1 MKKYI
6 LSLIFMFSLIFS
18 QGWIQ
23 SQVIE
28 RKFNQAVENYNEGK
42 YATTSTILK
51 RLLADNPLSFEEPSL
66 LLLLKSQVALDQTEQ
81 AKETAR
87 VFFAKFPKTIYLVNI
102 METLGDLYVNESA
115 FESAYRMYH
124 RSRSLSS
131 NFKTTNKIDSK
142 LLKLIKVRLP
152 SSILNEMLILESKKE
167 SINIHLLAKANSDM
181 LNGLPDEAAIILN
194 KIDPLFLPDIYAL
207 FYENLLRRSY
217 EPPSAVLMVG
227 IVLPISGKNAK
238 EGEAFLSGFYAGEK
252 SFNKDNQRLSILVKD
267 TRSNDLQAIIDAR
280 NLEKMNQIK
289 TIISPLNE
297 QSSLAIT
304 SALSNTDLP
313 IILTN
318 TQQNDLSNINSKTF
332 HFNSTLAT
340 QGKMAARYAVNQ
352 LGLKFLAVVSPADQ
366 NGEIQTD
373 AFIKE
378 VDLLGANVV
387 VSEWYSGQPK
397 NLKRQFKN
405 IRRIAFDLL
414 PKEENYDE
422 ALGMSIDSLDALFD
436 ISTEDYFDLPKK
448 KKNKMSSSDSSK
460 VILSTIDGI
469 YLPINLDDLEFI
481 GPQIPMYNL
490 ETKIIGN
497 NNWQNL
503 NILQKENIGP
513 HIKGLSIITNFT
525 QQNTDPELYNGNQQ
539 YSFYNG
545 YNVAKLL
552 TQVDI
557 EDQSRELL
565 NNALRNLDF
574 HKGVG
579 FFYSPSLSNKQIN
592 SAFQI
597 IEFDGK
603 GFNHQGV
610 FRGDSLE
617 LILTQNP

>member
-1 MKKYI
+1 
-6 LSLIFMFSLIFS
+6 MFSLIFS

-603 GFNHQGV
+603 GFKHQGV

>member
-66 LLLLKSQVALDQTEQ
+66 LLLLKSQVALNQTEQ
-81 AKETAR
+81 AKETSR

-227 IVLPISGKNAK
+227 IVLPISGENAK

-525 QQNTDPELYNGNQQ
+525 QQNTDPELYNGDQQ

-603 GFNHQGV
+603 GFKHQGV

>member
-131 NFKTTNKIDSK
+131 NFKTTNTIDSK

-579 FFYSPSLSNKQIN
+579 FFYSPSQSNKQIN

-603 GFNHQGV
+603 GFKHQGV

>member
-66 LLLLKSQVALDQTEQ
+66 LLLLKSQVALNQTEQ

-318 TQQNDLSNINSKTF
+318 TQQNDLSIINSKTF

-579 FFYSPSLSNKQIN
+579 FFYSPSQSNKQIN

-603 GFNHQGV
+603 GFKHQGV

>member
-66 LLLLKSQVALDQTEQ
+66 LLLLKSQVALNQTEQ

-181 LNGLPDEAAIILN
+181 LNGLPDESAIILN

-332 HFNSTLAT
+332 HFNSTLTT

-579 FFYSPSLSNKQIN
+579 FFYSPSQSNKQIN

-603 GFNHQGV
+603 GFKHQGV

>member
-51 RLLADNPLSFEEPSL
+51 RLLAENPLSFEEPSL

-603 GFNHQGV
+603 GFKHQGV

>member
-42 YATTSTILK
+42 FATTSTILK
-51 RLLADNPLSFEEPSL
+51 RLIADNPLSFEEPSL

-565 NNALRNLDF
+565 NNALRKLDF

-603 GFNHQGV
+603 GFKHQGV

>member
-102 METLGDLYVNESA
+102 METLGDFYVNESA

-181 LNGLPDEAAIILN
+181 LNGLPDESAIILN

-227 IVLPISGKNAK
+227 IVLPISGENAK

-579 FFYSPSLSNKQIN
+579 FFYSPSQSNKQIN

-603 GFNHQGV
+603 GFKHQGV

>member
-66 LLLLKSQVALDQTEQ
+66 LLLLKSQVALNQTEQ

-469 YLPINLDDLEFI
+469 YLPINLDDLAFI

-579 FFYSPSLSNKQIN
+579 FFYSPSQSNKQIN

-603 GFNHQGV
+603 GFKHQGV

>member
-503 NILQKENIGP
+503 NILLKENIGP

-603 GFNHQGV
+603 GFKHQGV

>member
-51 RLLADNPLSFEEPSL
+51 RLLADNPLTFEEPSL

-603 GFNHQGV
+603 GFKHQGV

>member
-1 MKKYI
+1 
-6 LSLIFMFSLIFS
+6 MFSLIFS

>member
-318 TQQNDLSNINSKTF
+318 TQQNDLSIINSKTF

>member
-1 MKKYI
+1 
-6 LSLIFMFSLIFS
+6 MFSLIFS

-238 EGEAFLSGFYAGEK
+238 EGEAFLSAFYAGEK

-603 GFNHQGV
+603 GFKHQGV

>member
-597 IEFDGK
+597 IVFDGK
-603 GFNHQGV
+603 GFKHQGI

>member
-42 YATTSTILK
+42 FATTSTILK
-51 RLLADNPLSFEEPSL
+51 RLIADNPLSFEEPSL

-318 TQQNDLSNINSKTF
+318 TQQNDLSIINSKTF

-603 GFNHQGV
+603 GFKHQGV

>member
-51 RLLADNPLSFEEPSL
+51 RLIADNPLSLEEPSL

>member
-66 LLLLKSQVALDQTEQ
+66 LLLLKSQVALNQTEQ

-579 FFYSPSLSNKQIN
+579 FFYSPSQSNKQIN

-603 GFNHQGV
+603 GFKHQGV

>member
-603 GFNHQGV
+603 RFNHQGV

>member
-66 LLLLKSQVALDQTEQ
+66 LLLLKSQVALNQTEQ

-102 METLGDLYVNESA
+102 METLGDFYVNESA

-579 FFYSPSLSNKQIN
+579 FFYSPSQSNKQIN

-603 GFNHQGV
+603 GFKHQGV

>member
-102 METLGDLYVNESA
+102 METLGDFYVNESA

-181 LNGLPDEAAIILN
+181 LNGLPDESAIILN

-579 FFYSPSLSNKQIN
+579 FFYSPSQSNKQIN

-603 GFNHQGV
+603 GFKHQGV

>member
-102 METLGDLYVNESA
+102 METLGDFYVNESA

-579 FFYSPSLSNKQIN
+579 FFYSPSQSNKQIN

-603 GFNHQGV
+603 GFKHQGV

>member
-66 LLLLKSQVALDQTEQ
+66 LLLLKSQVALNQTEQ

-102 METLGDLYVNESA
+102 METLGDFYVNESA

-318 TQQNDLSNINSKTF
+318 TQQNDLSIINSKTF

-414 PKEENYDE
+414 PKEENYYE

-579 FFYSPSLSNKQIN
+579 FFYSPSQSNKQIN

-603 GFNHQGV
+603 GFKHQGV

>member
-131 NFKTTNKIDSK
+131 NFKTTNTIDSK

-227 IVLPISGKNAK
+227 IVLPISGENAK

-579 FFYSPSLSNKQIN
+579 FFYSPSQSNKQIN

-603 GFNHQGV
+603 GFKHQGV

>member
-66 LLLLKSQVALDQTEQ
+66 LLLLKSQVALNQTEQ

-102 METLGDLYVNESA
+102 METLGDFYVNESA

-318 TQQNDLSNINSKTF
+318 TQQNDLSIINSKTF

-579 FFYSPSLSNKQIN
+579 FFYSPSQSNKQIN

-603 GFNHQGV
+603 GFKHQGV

>member
-66 LLLLKSQVALDQTEQ
+66 LLLLKSQVALNQTEQ

-102 METLGDLYVNESA
+102 METLGDFYVNESA

-181 LNGLPDEAAIILN
+181 LNGLPDESAIILN

-227 IVLPISGKNAK
+227 IVLPISGENAK

-579 FFYSPSLSNKQIN
+579 FFYSPSQSNKQIN

-603 GFNHQGV
+603 GFKHQGV

>member
-227 IVLPISGKNAK
+227 IVLPISGENAK

-318 TQQNDLSNINSKTF
+318 TQQNDLSIINSKTF

-579 FFYSPSLSNKQIN
+579 FFYSPSQSNKQIN

-603 GFNHQGV
+603 GFKHQGV

>member
-51 RLLADNPLSFEEPSL
+51 RLIADNPLSFEEPSL

-579 FFYSPSLSNKQIN
+579 FFYSPSQSNKQIN

-603 GFNHQGV
+603 GFKHQGV